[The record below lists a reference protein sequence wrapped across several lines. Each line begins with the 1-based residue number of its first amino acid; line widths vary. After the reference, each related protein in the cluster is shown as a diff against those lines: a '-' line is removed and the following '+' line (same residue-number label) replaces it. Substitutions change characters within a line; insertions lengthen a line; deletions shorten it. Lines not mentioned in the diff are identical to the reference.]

1 MPSQP
6 VRLYQDELGSKE
18 RTNLGTKL
26 RKHTRQF
33 SLIVSVDVQGNEKD
47 EKDDDDSGAIKTT
60 R

>member
-1 MPSQP
+1 M
-6 VRLYQDELGSKE
+6 RLYQDELGSKE

-33 SLIVSVDVQGNEKD
+33 SLTVSVDVQGNEKD
-47 EKDDDDSGAIKTT
+47 ETDDDDSGAIKTT